1 MNNQNPTDDFQ
12 QTSIEDGTTSITFDQ
27 QQLETLGLTLV
38 DNNNSVESS
47 GEEFTFNFD
56 ITEDSDLVFDEEGFN
71 IDLEQ
76 LELIPTDP
84 IESDTFL
91 SFEGDINDN
100 QGQTAFFN
108 PNPDAP
114 DSGHTEIS
122 LNSNGGI
129 APYYATGRQ
138 SSPLAMD
145 ATRAATLDSNQ
156 NLTNF
161 SDYLQ
166 DNNIDTTKIGFS
178 FGQKSD
184 RAFTE
189 TYNAGDDLLGQD
201 YLASPDSNIEE
212 RIYQAD
218 PNAVETSLLFGDTKI
233 ITFDYSPL
241 YAVFD
246 FGETTSTT
254 DDNDLFFTEAISAQ
268 KVDGLDPVSDGLAD
282 AFLED
287 LANKKIQI
295 VAEDSATDAFVP
307 EVDPDTGFVVA
318 NIPLPVSIRIID
330 DANPNEAND
339 SVFDG
344 QDFTTALGGEIEHGG
359 DLTFETTAGDITV
372 NDFTIGFDASRQTQ
386 DISGFFVQSSVDGI
400 VPNDTILFDLG
411 NPQNIETGE
420 NELNL
425 DYADVLITPEFSE
438 VLQANGLATDDLTGS
453 DVGNLSIEAIMES
466 FSENS
471 MDYL

>member
-1 MNNQNPTDDFQ
+1 MTYQNTTNNLQP
-12 QTSIEDGTTSITFDQ
+12 TSIEDGTTSITFDT
-27 QQLETLGLTLV
+27 QLLEASGLTLV
-38 DNNNSVESS
+38 NNYSS
-47 GEEFTFNFD
+47 AEYSEEEFTLSFD
-56 ITEDSDLVFDEEGFN
+56 ITEDSDLVFDEQEFD

-76 LELIPTDP
+76 LELIPTSP
-84 IESDTFL
+84 IQSDIFL

-114 DSGHTEIS
+114 DSGHIEIS

-138 SSPLAMD
+138 SSPLAVD
-145 ATRAATLDSNQ
+145 ETRAATLDTNQ

-161 SDYLQ
+161 SDYLTY
-166 DNNIDTTKIGFS
+166 NNIDTAEIGFS
-178 FGQKSD
+178 FGQRSD
-184 RAFTE
+184 RDFTE
-189 TYNAGDDLLGQD
+189 TWNAGEDLLGQD
-201 YLASPDSNIEE
+201 WLASPDSNIEE

-218 PNAVETSLLFGDTKI
+218 PDAVQTSLLLWDTPI
-233 ITFDYSPL
+233 INFDYSPL

-246 FGETTSTT
+246 FGETTSTE

-268 KVDGLDPVSDGLAD
+268 KVDGLDPLSDGLAD

-287 LANKKIQI
+287 LSNREIQI
-295 VAEDSATDAFVP
+295 VAEDSATDAFIP
-307 EVDPDTGFVVA
+307 EFDPNTGFVVA

-330 DANPNEAND
+330 DADLNEESG

-344 QDFTTALGGEIEHGG
+344 RDFFTAIEGEIEHEG
-359 DLTFETTAGDITV
+359 DITFETTVGDITV
-372 NDFTIGFDASRQTQ
+372 SDLTIGFDASRQTQ
-386 DISGFFVQSSVDGI
+386 DISGFFVQSSLDGI
-400 VPNDTILFDLG
+400 VHDDTILFDLG
-411 NPQNIETGE
+411 NPNNIETGE

-438 VLQANGLATDDLTGS
+438 VLLSTGLATDDLAGS
-453 DVGNLSIEAIMES
+453 DVGDLSIDAIADS
-466 FSENS
+466 FPEIPV
-471 MDYL
+471 DYV

>member
-1 MNNQNPTDDFQ
+1 MTYQNPTCDLQ
-12 QTSIEDGTTSITFDQ
+12 QASIEDGTTSITFDQ
-27 QQLETLGLTLV
+27 QQLETLGLTSV
-38 DNNNSVESS
+38 DNYSSVEYS

-56 ITEDSDLVFDEEGFN
+56 ITEDSDLVFDEQEFN

-76 LELIPTDP
+76 LELIPTTP

-108 PNPDAP
+108 PDPDAP
-114 DSGHTEIS
+114 DNGHIEIS

-161 SDYLQ
+161 SDYLK
-166 DNNIDTTKIGFS
+166 DNNIDTTEIGFS
-178 FGQKSD
+178 FGQRSD
-184 RAFTE
+184 QDFTE
-189 TYNAGDDLLGQD
+189 TWNAGEDLLGQD
-201 YLASPDSNIEE
+201 WLASPDSNIEE

-218 PNAVETSLLFGDTKI
+218 PDAVQTSLLLWDTPI
-233 ITFDYSPL
+233 ISFDYSPL

-268 KVDGLDPVSDGLAD
+268 KVDGLDPLSDGLAD

-287 LANKKIQI
+287 LANREIQI

-307 EVDPDTGFVVA
+307 EVDPDTGFIVA
-318 NIPLPVSIRIID
+318 NIPLPASIRIID
-330 DANPNEAND
+330 DANLNEESD

-344 QDFTTALGGEIEHGG
+344 QDFTTALGGEIEHRG
-359 DLTFETTAGDITV
+359 DITFETTAGDITV

-400 VPNDTILFDLG
+400 VPDDTILFDLG
-411 NPQNIETGE
+411 SPNNIETGE

-438 VLQANGLATDDLTGS
+438 VLLTNGLATDDLTGS
-453 DVGNLSIEAIMES
+453 DVGDLSIKAIIES
-466 FSENS
+466 FSEIS
-471 MDYL
+471 MDYV